1 MGKVDCIVEMRK
13 EEHDEAMLNAA
24 KNFLMEGISIDIV
37 SKCTGLSIEET
48 INLKKKLNI
57 L

>member
-13 EEHDEAMLNAA
+13 EAFHEGMLEAA
-24 KNFLMEGISIDIV
+24 KNFLMEGISIDVV
-37 SKCTGLSIEET
+37 SKCTGLSIDET